1 VPGASWRAQASTWT
15 GVGLL
20 SLSAV
25 FVRLAD
31 VEPAR
36 SAFLRGLYA
45 LPAFAAMVWWR
56 RRSRGGKVRGALVPM
71 AVIAGGFLGADLLA
85 WHASIGIIG
94 AGLATVIPNLQVV
107 FVGIIGVALFAER
120 PHRAFWMALPVVL
133 LGVWVLAAAGKPLE
147 PAGSVPLGV
156 GLGVLTGV
164 FYAAYLVLL
173 RIARLRAPEVTS
185 IEAMASATLGAT
197 VVMGAFA
204 AAEGVAAPAGSLQAN
219 GWLVVLALGNQ
230 VLAWVLVTASIH
242 RMPATLTSVA
252 LLLQPVLALGWGAL
266 LLGEPLGPA
275 QLAGSAVVLGGVAA
289 AHRAVVVGERRAAEA
304 ERAATSG

>member
-1 VPGASWRAQASTWT
+1 MPGATWRELASTWT

-45 LPAFAAMVWWR
+45 LPAFAAMVWWQR
-56 RRSRGGKVRGALVPM
+56 RRREKSLRGALVPL
-71 AVIAGGFLGADLLA
+71 AVLAGVFLGADLLA

-107 FVGIIGVALFAER
+107 FVGITGALVFGER
-120 PHRAFWMALPVVL
+120 PHGAFWAALPVVL
-133 LGVWVLAAAGKPLE
+133 LGVWMLAAAGEPLE

-156 GLGVLTGV
+156 GLGVLTGI
-164 FYAAYLVLL
+164 FYAGYLVLL
-173 RIARLRAPEVTS
+173 RIARLRASEVTS
-185 IEAMASATLGAT
+185 IEAMASATLGAAAI
-197 VVMGAFA
+197 MGVFA
-204 AAEGVAAPAGSLQAN
+204 ALEGVAGPAGSLEAD
-219 GWLVVLALGNQ
+219 GWLVALALGNQ

-242 RMPATLTSVA
+242 RLPAALTSVA

-289 AHRAVVVGERRAAEA
+289 AHRAVVVGERRVAET